1 MLKSDIK
8 LFPFQEEGVRFLHSN
23 NGSGGLLFDM
33 GLGKSLTSLAFCSR
47 NRLKT
52 LVICPAYLKYNWQ
65 DEVNKFTTNTVEI
78 LDPKNPPTT
87 LPDYL
92 IVNYESVHKVSDLLS
107 TYKFDAVVCDESQY
121 MMNPNAQRTKATV
134 KIAESIPKRILLS
147 GTPIKNKVAEFYDQL
162 KRINPSFA
170 NRKLYMET
178 DVGDKLTLR
187 TQQMDQFKLSQLFI
201 LVNRF
206 CIRREKSQVLKDLPP
221 KMFQVIPV
229 DLSKTA
235 RKKYDALD
243 RSSGLKFITESK
255 QIIIPDKL
263 PAIEEMIED
272 HLSTDSKLIVFTKSV
287 DVIKHLIAKFPNAV
301 PHFGGLS
308 PLERNNNVKRFQED
322 PNCKLLIGNI
332 DTAVG
337 YTATKASTVLFID
350 LPWTTADLKQ
360 AEDRAHRIGQ
370 LNSVTIKYVIAKN
383 TIEENILQLL
393 RAKEKLMK
401 AVLSGQL
408 TEASLDIKQDLIQ
421 AIK

>member
-1 MLKSDIK
+1 MLKPEIN
-8 LFPFQEEGVRFLHSN
+8 LFPYQKEGIAFIEKN
-23 NGSGGLLFDM
+23 NGCAGILDTM
-33 GLGKSLTSLAFCSR
+33 GLGKSAQAIGFTAKH
-47 NRLKT
+47 NLKT
-52 LVICPAYLKYNWQ
+52 LVICPAYLKYNWV
-65 DEVNKFTTNTVEI
+65 DEVNKFTNNSVEI
-78 LDPKNPPTT
+78 LDPANPPKT

-92 IVNYESVHKVSDLLS
+92 IVNYESVYKVSELLS
-107 TYKFDAVVCDESQY
+107 KYKFDAVVCDESQY

-162 KRINPSFA
+162 KLINPSFT

-178 DVGDKLTLR
+178 YVGDKLTLR

-235 RKKYDALD
+235 RKQYDALD

-287 DVIKHLIAKFPNAV
+287 NVIKHLCQKFPNAV

-337 YTATKASTVLFID
+337 YTATKASTVLFVD

-408 TEASLDIKQDLIQ
+408 SEASLDIKQDLLL